1 MSEIDKANVLENLTT
16 AVMITNKDMNILYA
30 NTAAEQLCGIS
41 RNRLQT
47 QKLSDLVDREEI
59 TLIDTLNNPD
69 FNINF
74 QGFSAADVR
83 FSPYPG
89 KSSKADLTI
98 FQYSDSKFDGFLV
111 EIHPIA
117 HQEKLINQ
125 AQQNFQ
131 FNAAR
136 DLIRNLAHEI
146 KNPLGGI
153 RGAAQ
158 LIEMTYANKV
168 ENLKEY
174 TKVIIEQ
181 CDRLK
186 VLVNNLLG
194 PQRPNPLTE
203 VNIHYLLEKVLKLVQ
218 MQDNSKR
225 IRFERDYDPS
235 LPELA
240 LDSDSIEQVFLNII
254 NNAIDALDN
263 EVFKDPFIRIS
274 TRASFRTI
282 IRETKYPLCMVISI
296 SNNGPQ
302 ISEQLKKTLFYPM
315 VTTKPNGNGLGLSL
329 ALNIIERHNGTIECL
344 SDAHETAFRIILP
357 VKTEN
362 HGEYR

>member
-1 MSEIDKANVLENLTT
+1 MSELDKANILENLTT
-16 AVMITNKDMNILYA
+16 AVMITDMNLEIIYA

-41 RNRLQT
+41 RTRLHS
-47 QKLSDLVDREEI
+47 QKLSDLIDREESS
-59 TLIDTLNNPD
+59 LISTLNDPN

-98 FQYSDSKFDGFLV
+98 FQYTELNFDGLLV

-125 AQQNFQ
+125 VQQNFQ
-131 FNAAR
+131 YTAAR

-158 LIEMTYANKV
+158 LIEMTYAKQIDS
-168 ENLKEY
+168 LKDY

-181 CDRLK
+181 TDRLK

-194 PQRPNPLTE
+194 PQRPNPLTD
-203 VNIHYLLEKVLKLVQ
+203 VNIHYLIEKVVKLVKLQ
-218 MQDNSKR
+218 ESAKG
-225 IRFERDYDPS
+225 IAIIKDYDPS

-240 LDSDSIEQVFLNII
+240 LDSDSIEQVILNII
-254 NNAIDALDN
+254 NNAIDALTLS
-263 EVFKDPFIRIS
+263 KTPKPMITIK

-282 IRETKYPLCMVISI
+282 IRETKYPLCMEISI
-296 SNNGPQ
+296 INNGPQ
-302 ISEQLKKTLFYPM
+302 IEENLKKTLFYPM

-344 SDAHETAFRIILP
+344 SDAHETSFKIILP
-357 VKTEN
+357 IKTDN
-362 HGEYR
+362 HGEY

>member
-1 MSEIDKANVLENLTT
+1 MSEIDKENILENLTT
-16 AVMITNKDMNILYA
+16 AVMITDNKMSILYA

-41 RNRLQT
+41 RTRLKS
-47 QKLSDLVDREEI
+47 QKLQDLVDREEI

-69 FNINF
+69 FNVNF

-83 FSPYPG
+83 FTPYPG
-89 KSSKADLTI
+89 KTSKADLTI
-98 FQYSDSKFDGFLV
+98 FQYTENKFDGFLV

-131 FNAAR
+131 FTAAR

-158 LIEMTYANKV
+158 LIEMTYADKV
-168 ENLKEY
+168 ENLKDY

-181 CDRLK
+181 TDRLK
-186 VLVNNLLG
+186 ILVNNLLG
-194 PQRPNPLTE
+194 PQRPNPLTQ
-203 VNIHYLLEKVLKLVQ
+203 VNIHYLIEKVLKLVQ
-218 MQDNSKR
+218 LQDNCKR
-225 IRFERDYDPS
+225 ITIKKDYDPS
-235 LPELA
+235 LPELP
-240 LDSDSIEQVFLNII
+240 LDSDSIEQVILNIV

-263 EVFKDPFIRIS
+263 EVFTDPVIKIK

-282 IRETKYPLCMVISI
+282 I
-296 SNNGPQ
+296 NNGPQ

-344 SDAHETAFRIILP
+344 SDAHETEFRIILP
-357 VKTEN
+357 VKTES

>member
-1 MSEIDKANVLENLTT
+1 MSEIDKENILENLTT
-16 AVMITNKDMNILYA
+16 AVMITDNKMSILYA

-41 RNRLQT
+41 RTRLKS
-47 QKLSDLVDREEI
+47 QKLQDLVDREEI

-69 FNINF
+69 FNVNF

-83 FSPYPG
+83 FTPYPG
-89 KSSKADLTI
+89 KTSKADLTI
-98 FQYSDSKFDGFLV
+98 FQYTENKFDGFLV

-131 FNAAR
+131 FTAAR

-158 LIEMTYANKV
+158 LIEMTYADKV
-168 ENLKEY
+168 ENLKDY

-181 CDRLK
+181 TDRLK
-186 VLVNNLLG
+186 ILVNNLLG
-194 PQRPNPLTE
+194 PQRPNPLTQ
-203 VNIHYLLEKVLKLVQ
+203 VNIHYLIEKVLKLVQ
-218 MQDNSKR
+218 LQDNCKR
-225 IRFERDYDPS
+225 ITIKKDYDPS
-235 LPELA
+235 LPELP
-240 LDSDSIEQVFLNII
+240 LDSDSIEQVILNIV

-263 EVFKDPFIRIS
+263 EVFTDPVIKIK

-282 IRETKYPLCMVISI
+282 
-296 SNNGPQ
+296 NNGPQ

-344 SDAHETAFRIILP
+344 SDAHETEFRIILP
-357 VKTEN
+357 VKTES

>member
-1 MSEIDKANVLENLTT
+1 MSEIDKTNILENLTT
-16 AVMITNKDMNILYA
+16 AVMITDKQLNILYA
-30 NTAAEQLCGIS
+30 NTAAEQLCGVS
-41 RNRLQT
+41 RSRLHS
-47 QKLSDLVDREEI
+47 QKFADLVDREEE
-59 TLIDTLNNPD
+59 TLINTLNDPN
-69 FNINF
+69 FSINF

-98 FQYSDSKFDGFLV
+98 FEYSDKSFEGLLV

-125 AQQNFQ
+125 VQQNFQ
-131 FNAAR
+131 YTAAR

-158 LIEMTYANKV
+158 LIEMTYANKL
-168 ENLKEY
+168 EGLKDY

-181 CDRLK
+181 TDRLK

-194 PQRPNPLTE
+194 PQRPNPLVQ
-203 VNIHYLLEKVLKLVQ
+203 VNIHFLLEKVLKLVEL
-218 MQDNSKR
+218 QDNVKD
-225 IRFERDYDPS
+225 IKINRDYDPS

-240 LDSDSIEQVFLNII
+240 LDSDSIEQVILNIL
-254 NNAIDALDN
+254 NNAVDALVQSN
-263 EVFKDPFIRIS
+263 TQEPYITVK

-296 SNNGPQ
+296 NNNGPQ

-344 SDAHETAFRIILP
+344 SDAHETSFKIILP
-357 VKTEN
+357 IKTEN
-362 HGEYR
+362 HGEY